1 MYYPWWGDSRLGM
14 EEKLIFSYH
23 KLQYIPQG
31 ERTVPGI
38 AGDLGNP
45 GILPPHPSGRSF
57 PSPNSLCIVWFCF
70 LPLPSLPDHLH
81 QTHYKHQLV
90 NHITVQRG
98 CGPKS

>member
-45 GILPPHPSGRSF
+45 GILPPIHQED
-57 PSPNSLCIVWFCF
+57 PSPAQIPCVLFGFVFSPC
-70 LPLPSLPDHLH
+70 PLSPTISTRH
-81 QTHYKHQLV
+81 T
-90 NHITVQRG
+90 T
-98 CGPKS
+98 STS